1 MDNLAITHIRYG
13 DGYEYKRVC
22 TYPSPSPI
30 KARIPCQSQG
40 GAVPVGVYIYRER
53 ERHTHTQIFKKK
65 RLYHYT
71 ICISDPKLLVLSPNE
86 CKNQSMP
93 GNYCNKNPIVT

>member
-65 RLYHYT
+65 RGRMEDCLEGPHLGFHET
-71 ICISDPKLLVLSPNE
+71 
-86 CKNQSMP
+86 
-93 GNYCNKNPIVT
+93 

>member
-53 ERHTHTQIFKKK
+53 ERTEDKTEQ
-65 RLYHYT
+65 
-71 ICISDPKLLVLSPNE
+71 CCVSEV
-86 CKNQSMP
+86 
-93 GNYCNKNPIVT
+93 G